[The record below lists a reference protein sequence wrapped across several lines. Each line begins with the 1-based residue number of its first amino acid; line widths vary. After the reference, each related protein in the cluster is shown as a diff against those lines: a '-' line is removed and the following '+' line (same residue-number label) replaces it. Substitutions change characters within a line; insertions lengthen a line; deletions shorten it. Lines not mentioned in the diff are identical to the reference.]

1 MLNSP
6 VFVCSIGIAL
16 NFLIQLFLNGL
27 ILISPCA
34 SPWMDGYG
42 DDCVASNGL
51 MLLQHFSCSF
61 SLFVSGLAGS
71 LLLLKS
77 KSREK
82 ASYVVCGAVLFG
94 SFVQFVNMI
103 MFI

>member
-1 MLNSP
+1 
-6 VFVCSIGIAL
+6 
-16 NFLIQLFLNGL
+16 
-27 ILISPCA
+27 
-34 SPWMDGYG
+34 
-42 DDCVASNGL
+42 

-82 ASYVVCGAVLFG
+82 TSFVVCGAVLFG
-94 SFVQFVNMI
+94 AFVQFVNMI